1 MPSFFNQNNNEYGHK
16 ELVAP
21 WEKISKVVMRL
32 FADEGKLFF
41 DHHSSWGVLDT
52 AGAGHEDGCAF

>member
-1 MPSFFNQNNNEYGHK
+1 M
-16 ELVAP
+16 AP